1 VRFELAPCPTDAS
14 SGLQR
19 ALGVSQVLADTLV
32 RRGFADPAAAT
43 AFLALHGSQHDPL
56 ALGEMAAGCAAI
68 EAARADGRRIVVHG
82 DYDVDGVCAT
92 ALLVTVLRDLGAD
105 AEPFLP
111 SRFAEG
117 YGLAV
122 ETVERL
128 HTEGTGLLVTV
139 DCGISAVEAV
149 RRAGELGLEIV
160 VSDHHQPAA
169 ELPAC
174 PLVAPSGRG
183 APYPA
188 ELCGTGVA
196 YKLAEALVARAGADP
211 DIALRHLDLVALA
224 TVADLVPLQGENR
237 GLVRAGMDA
246 LRRTRRAGLLA
257 LMRVAAV
264 DRTRAGSSEIGF
276 RLAPRINAAGRLGH
290 PDQAFELL
298 TTGDPERARALAER
312 LDALNRERQAVEAEI
327 LRQALDV
334 VAGLPAARR
343 AARGLVLA
351 SAEWHPGVIGIVAS
365 RLVERLR
372 RPVVLIAVDG
382 DEGRGSGRSIP
393 AFDLHAAL
401 ATCGEHLL
409 AHGGHRAAAGLTVRA
424 DAIDAFAAAFEAH
437 ADELLDDSD
446 LVPRERIDAVVS
458 LADVSLEL
466 ADELERLEPHGL
478 GNPAPRLL
486 LPAVAVEGAG
496 TLGAD
501 GRHLRFTARSSAG
514 TCRTV
519 WWGAGGDAERLRAGG
534 RFDLACR
541 VERNDWNGT
550 SAVQLVARAV
560 EPVRPAP
567 AAGLCATPCDATC
580 PARALPVEQESA
592 ARARLAPVGAAA
604 VHDRRDRGA
613 LAELARLAAC
623 GESVLVLC
631 ADVSRR
637 RALVAGPLAPER
649 YGLRGAILA
658 SARCAPRALDVRFAA
673 LEEPGPWLVVAD
685 HATLA
690 ARPELAERVRHV
702 AVLDAPLDAAAEAA
716 VAALPAGVDV
726 HLVGGAAEHEAAAK
740 ALAGR
745 APRAVCTAV
754 WRALE
759 DGPATREAL
768 GDRLA
773 ALTHGPWP
781 QDAARAL
788 AALVAAGHVAEGA
801 DGFMRARAAD
811 GSRLED
817 VPDYA
822 AWLGEHEDALA
833 RLRRPAAPLAAV
845 R

>member
-1 VRFELAPCPTDAS
+1 VRFELAPCPTEAS
-14 SGLQR
+14 SGLQQ

-32 RRGFADPAAAT
+32 RRGLPDAEAAA
-43 AFLALHGSQHDPL
+43 AFLGLHGSQHDPL
-56 ALGEMAAGCAAI
+56 ALGEMAAACDAI
-68 EAARADGRRIVVHG
+68 EAARAAGRRIVVHG

-92 ALLVTVLRDLGAD
+92 ALLVSVLRALGAD

-128 HTEGTGLLVTV
+128 HAAGAGLLVTV
-139 DCGISAVEAV
+139 DCGITAVEAV
-149 RRAGELGLEIV
+149 RRAEALGLPVV
-160 VSDHHQPAA
+160 VSDHHQPGE
-169 ELPAC
+169 ELPPC
-174 PLVAPSGRG
+174 PLVAPHGRG

-196 YKLAEALVARAGADP
+196 YKLAEALAARAGADP
-211 DIALRHLDLVALA
+211 DVAARHLDLVALA

-246 LRRTRRAGLLA
+246 LRRTRRTGLLA
-257 LMRVAAV
+257 LMRVASV

-290 PDQAFELL
+290 PGEAFELL
-298 TTGDPERARALAER
+298 TTDDSERARALAER

-334 VAGLPAARR
+334 VAALPAERR

-382 DEGRGSGRSIP
+382 DDGRGSGRSIP

-401 ATCGEHLL
+401 AACGEHLL
-409 AHGGHRAAAGLTVRA
+409 AHGGHRAAAGLTIRA
-424 DAIDAFAAAFEAH
+424 DAIGAFAAAFEAH
-437 ADELLDDSD
+437 ADALLDDAD
-446 LVPRERIDAVVS
+446 LLPRERIDAVVS

-466 ADELERLEPHGL
+466 ADELLRLEPHGL

-486 LPAVAVEGAG
+486 LPAVAVEGAS
-496 TLGAD
+496 TLGTD

-514 TCRTV
+514 ACRTL

-541 VERNDWNGT
+541 VERNDWNGS

-567 AAGLCATPCDATC
+567 AAGLCATPCDGTC
-580 PARALPVEQESA
+580 PARAVPAERPA
-592 ARARLAPVGAAA
+592 AHARLAPVGAAV

-613 LAELARLAAC
+613 VAELARLAAC
-623 GESVLVLC
+623 GASVLVVC

-637 RALVAGPLAPER
+637 RGLVAGALAPER

-658 SARCAPRALDVRFAA
+658 SARCAGRALDARLAA
-673 LEEPGPWLVVAD
+673 LDDGGPWLVLAD
-685 HATLA
+685 HETLA
-690 ARPELAERVRHV
+690 ARPDMADRVRHV
-702 AVLDAPLDAAAEAA
+702 AVLDPPLGAAAEAA
-716 VAALPAGVDV
+716 VAALPATVEV
-726 HLVGGAAEHEAAAK
+726 HLVGGAAEHEAAAR

-745 APRAVCTAV
+745 GPRAVCTAV

-759 DGPATREAL
+759 GGPVELDAL

-773 ALTHGPWP
+773 ALAHGPWP
-781 QDAARAL
+781 VDTARAL
-788 AALVAAGHVAEGA
+788 AVLVVAGHVAASDRGL
-801 DGFMRARAAD
+801 MRAQAPA

-817 VPDYA
+817 APDYA
-822 AWLGEHEDALA
+822 AWVGEHDDAVA
-833 RLRRPAAPLAAV
+833 RLGRSATTLAVA